1 MKKSIVRVLGVT
13 AILSTMTMGCA
24 ADANDASGT
33 HADAEQDAAAAGAGG
48 EQAVAAGAN
57 EGNFISGT
65 LQEWKVSVSPN
76 KATTGEVKFTISN
89 KGTIGHEF
97 LVVKTDIADGM
108 ITLDG
113 DHFAEP
119 SPGLEVMDE
128 IGEFKQGTTELLV
141 LTLEPGNY
149 QLVCNLPGHYA
160 AGMHTTF
167 VVS

>member
-1 MKKSIVRVLGVT
+1 MKKSIIRACGVV
-13 AILSTMTMGCA
+13 AIFSSVTMGCA
-24 ADANDASGT
+24 ADGNDAAGNIVADTSESGST
-33 HADAEQDAAAAGAGG
+33 
-48 EQAVAAGAN
+48 AN
-57 EGNFISGT
+57 EGNFIGGT
-65 LQEWKVSVSPN
+65 VQEWKVSVAPN
-76 KATTGEVKFTISN
+76 TVTAGEVKFTIEN

-97 LVVKTDIADGM
+97 LVVKTDILDGK

-119 SPGLEVMDE
+119 SPGLEVIDE

-160 AGMHTTF
+160 AGMHTSF

>member
-1 MKKSIVRVLGVT
+1 MKKSIIRACGVV
-13 AILSTMTMGCA
+13 AIFSSVTMGCA
-24 ADANDASGT
+24 ADAPDATGS
-33 HADAEQDAAAAGAGG
+33 AAAEVPAGG
-48 EQAVAAGAN
+48 STAN
-57 EGNFISGT
+57 EGNFVSGT
-65 LQEWKVSVSPN
+65 LQEWKVAVAPN
-76 KATTGEVKFTISN
+76 TATAGEVKFTIEN

-97 LVVKTDIADGM
+97 LVVKTDILDGK

-119 SPGLEVMDE
+119 SPGLEVIDE

-160 AGMHTTF
+160 AGMHTSF

>member
-1 MKKSIVRVLGVT
+1 MGDIVKKSIIRACGVV
-13 AILSTMTMGCA
+13 AIFSSVTMGCA
-24 ADANDASGT
+24 ADGNDAAGNIVADTSESGST
-33 HADAEQDAAAAGAGG
+33 
-48 EQAVAAGAN
+48 AN
-57 EGNFISGT
+57 EGNFIGGT
-65 LQEWKVSVSPN
+65 VQEWKVSVAPN
-76 KATTGEVKFTISN
+76 TATAGEVKFTIEN

-97 LVVKTDIADGM
+97 LVVKTDILDGK

-119 SPGLEVMDE
+119 SPGLEVIDE